1 LNSEIFGELRASIEA
16 ERPVVVATIVAGAGL
31 GNQLLIWP
39 AEQTLG
45 DLGTPRLNQRA
56 ALAAEKAFQSFASRR
71 KTFEHQG
78 EPVEIFFDVHA
89 PSPKLVIVGAVHVAI
104 HLIELAKTLGFR
116 TIVID
121 PRTAFATPERF
132 AGAGRLIADWPQQA
146 LADEPLNESTYFVT
160 LSHDFKIDL
169 PALEIALASPAR
181 YVGALGSSRTH
192 AKRVAELLE
201 RGLGQEQIDRIHAP
215 IGLDLGGRRAEE
227 IALAIA
233 AEMIAARHGKRF

>member
-1 LNSEIFGELRASIEA
+1 MNGEIFQELRASIDA
-16 ERPVVVATIVAGAGL
+16 ERLVVVATIVAGEGL

-56 ALAAEKAFQSFASRR
+56 ALAAEKAFSSFAGRR
-71 KTFEHQG
+71 KTFEHEG
-78 EPVEIFFDVHA
+78 EPVEVFFDVHTPA
-89 PSPKLVIVGAVHVAI
+89 PKLVIVGAVHVAI
-104 HLIELAKTLGFR
+104 HLIEYAKALGFR

-121 PRTAFATPERF
+121 PRTPFATPERF
-132 AGAGRLIADWPQQA
+132 AAADSLIAEWPKEA
-146 LADEPLNESTYFVT
+146 LADIPLNESTYFVT

-192 AKRVAELLE
+192 AKRVTELLE
-201 RGLGQEQIDRIHAP
+201 LGLSQEQIDRIHAP